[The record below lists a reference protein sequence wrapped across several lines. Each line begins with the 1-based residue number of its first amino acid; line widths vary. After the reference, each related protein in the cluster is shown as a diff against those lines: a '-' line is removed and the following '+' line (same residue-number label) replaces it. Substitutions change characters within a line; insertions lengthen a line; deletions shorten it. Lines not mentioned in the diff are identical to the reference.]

1 MWMRYDW
8 IYWCTDQPFF
18 VERPKKNCCFC
29 VFTELKNVQ
38 SERERFNANKITP
51 PNARTIV
58 TSRRSHTDCFGVVNT
73 WRRKAVWVLNDTQYT
88 TNKSGREPKK
98 ASKQSGEKKK
108 KTRTHTAHNTRS
120 REKSKNDNW
129 KEEYNTRKKQASKQQ
144 QQHQQQQQQYIY
156 SVAHKLAVHNTQYN
170 TFTDAHQ
177 RASVVIVKWS
187 IKHTY
192 TNRATNTLSPR
203 AHARTQSL
211 QPSRCRAFLF
221 GELYI
226 IEAL

>member
-1 MWMRYDW
+1 MSLIRNSQMMWMRYDW

-108 KTRTHTAHNTRS
+108 KHAHTQHTTHEAERRAKTTTERKNITH
-120 REKSKNDNW
+120 EKSKQVSSSN
-129 KEEYNTRKKQASKQQ
+129 NTNSSSSSTFTQSHISWPCTIHNTTHSQTRTSVQAS
-144 QQHQQQQQQYIY
+144 
-156 SVAHKLAVHNTQYN
+156 
-170 TFTDAHQ
+170 
-177 RASVVIVKWS
+177 
-187 IKHTY
+187 
-192 TNRATNTLSPR
+192 
-203 AHARTQSL
+203 
-211 QPSRCRAFLF
+211 
-221 GELYI
+221 
-226 IEAL
+226 